1 MSAPRGGAG
10 VPGGGAGVRRDGVG
24 VPGGGAPSGAAMH
37 ELSPELRALGA
48 SVLEAAL
55 ERLAADPPD
64 LGRALPP
71 SEVAR
76 RAGAAVTAEG
86 LGTEAALA
94 RFRDVLLPLTTAI
107 DHPRYLAFIPA
118 APTPASVLIDLLLSA
133 TSVYGGS
140 WLEGAGAVHAENEAL
155 RWLADLAG
163 LGPGAGGC
171 FVQGGTNGN
180 ISALHAAREHAR
192 HLGAPPARWRVACSE
207 EVHSSVRSSA
217 RIMDVDVLPVPAE
230 ADGRLRG
237 EALRAA
243 LEGEDGVFAVVATAG
258 TTNLGLLDDLEGVAA
273 VCRELGL
280 WLHVDGAYGAAG
292 LCAPSVRDR
301 FAGIEHADSLI
312 VDPHKW
318 LFAPFDSCALLYRDP
333 ALGRAAHRQSASYL
347 DALYREEAWNP
358 SDYGLHLT
366 RRARGIPFWFSL
378 AVHGT
383 DAYAGA
389 VERTLEVTRAGAEEV
404 RRRPELELVAEPELS
419 VLAFRRHGWADEDY
433 HRWAAELKGAGTAF
447 VLPTTVRR
455 ETVARLALV
464 NPRTT
469 LDDLRIVLD
478 SMR

>member
-1 MSAPRGGAG
+1 MSG
-10 VPGGGAGVRRDGVG
+10 DG
-24 VPGGGAPSGAAMH
+24 AMH
-37 ELSPELRALGA
+37 ALSPELRALGA
-48 SVLEAAL
+48 RMLEAAL
-55 ERLAADPPD
+55 ERLAADPPE

-76 RAGAAVTAEG
+76 RAGVTVTEDG
-86 LGTEAALA
+86 LGAEEALA
-94 RFRDVLLPLTTAI
+94 RFRDVLMPLTTAI
-107 DHPRYLAFIPA
+107 DHPRYLAFIPS
-118 APTPASVLIDLLLSA
+118 APTPASALIDLLVSA
-133 TSVYGGS
+133 TSIYGGT

-163 LGPGAGGC
+163 LPPEAGGC

-180 ISALHAAREHAR
+180 LSALHAAREHAR
-192 HLGAPPARWRVACSE
+192 RHGAAPDRWRVACSE

-217 RIMDVDVLPVPAE
+217 RIMDVDVLPVPAG

-243 LEGEDGVFAVVATAG
+243 LDGEEGVFTVVATAG
-258 TTNLGLLDDLEGVAA
+258 TTNLGLVDDLAGVAA
-273 VCRELGL
+273 VSRERGL

-318 LFAPFDSCALLYRDP
+318 LFAPFDSCALLYREP
-333 ALGRAAHRQSASYL
+333 ALGRAAHRQSAAYL
-347 DALYREEAWNP
+347 DALYWDERSGDERSARGSTWDP

-383 DAYAGA
+383 AAYAEA
-389 VERTLEVTRAGAEEV
+389 VERTLAVARAGAEAI
-404 RRRPELELVAEPELS
+404 RRRAELDLIAEPELS
-419 VLAFRRHGWADEDY
+419 VLAFRRHGWDDAEY
-433 HRWAAELKGAGTAF
+433 HRWAADLGAAGTAF
-447 VLPTTVRR
+447 VLPTTFGG

-469 LDDLRIVLD
+469 EADVAVVLD
-478 SMR
+478 STG